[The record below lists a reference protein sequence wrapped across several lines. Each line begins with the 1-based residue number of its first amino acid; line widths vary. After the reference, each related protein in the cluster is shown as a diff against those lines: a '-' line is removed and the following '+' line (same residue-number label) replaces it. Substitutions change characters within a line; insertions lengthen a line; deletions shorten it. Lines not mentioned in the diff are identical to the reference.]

1 MFLRRLLLGLRCLA
15 SLLKTG
21 TLNVALRQELGVVRV
36 EPEDLPEDRREPVA
50 ASDERLRGAVQILR
64 ALQAESGLVDFLLED
79 LHYYSDQ
86 QLAQGVRAMQPDAR
100 RALEQA
106 LRLVPVVEK
115 AEGEMQDLPADPATK
130 FANGSLL
137 LEGHPTEFEAIH
149 CGVLRHRGWRVAE
162 AFLMTPSPALD
173 ATVVHPAVYEV
184 E

>member
-1 MFLRRLLLGLRCLA
+1 MFLQRLLLGLRCLA

-36 EPEDLPEDRREPVA
+36 EPEVSPEDEHGPVA
-50 ASDERLRGAVQILR
+50 ASDERVRGAVQMLR

-79 LHYYSDQ
+79 LRYYSDQ

-100 RALEQA
+100 RALEKSF
-106 LRLVPVVEK
+106 RLAPVVEK
-115 AEGEMQDLPADPATK
+115 VEGELQDLPADPATK
-130 FANGSLL
+130 FANGSLT
-137 LEGHPTEFEAIH
+137 LEGNPAEFEAIH

-162 AFLMTPSPALD
+162 AYLMTPSPAID
-173 ATVVHPAVYEV
+173 ATVIHPAVYEV

>member
-1 MFLRRLLLGLRCLA
+1 M
-15 SLLKTG
+15 
-21 TLNVALRQELGVVRV
+21 ALRQELGVVRV
-36 EPEDLPEDRREPVA
+36 EPEDLPEDRCEPVA

-79 LHYYSDQ
+79 LRYYSDQ

-106 LRLVPVVEK
+106 LRLVPVVDK
-115 AEGEMQDLPADPATK
+115 VEGEMQDLPADPATK